1 MLLKLI
7 PAHLMLDLI
16 RNFQLEAQFLWLL
29 VKYQKLIKTNLMPS
43 KQLKIQV
50 TLGIY
55 QMAIINGGVE
65 Q

>member
-1 MLLKLI
+1 MLLKHI

-16 RNFQLEAQFLWLL
+16 RSFQLEAQFLWLL
-29 VKYQKLIKTNLMPS
+29 VKYQKLIKTNLIPY

-55 QMAIINGGVE
+55 PMAIINGEVG